1 MQQNKLVDARG
12 LSCPQPVILARNAIQ
27 AGAFPIEVRVDTTT
41 ALENVKRMAE
51 KSGMRVQV
59 EAVGDEF
66 RLTISK

>member
-41 ALENVKRMAE
+41 ALENVRRMAE
-51 KSGMRVQV
+51 RSGMQVQV
-59 EAVGDEF
+59 ETVGDEF
-66 RLTISK
+66 KLTISK

>member
-41 ALENVKRMAE
+41 ALENVRRMAE
-51 KSGMRVQV
+51 RSGMQVAV
-59 EAVGDEF
+59 EAVGNEF